1 MLIASPSIINDYV
14 KSLPYGKFVEPSTMR
29 ENLAKKYK
37 ADKTCPV
44 TTGIFLRIVSE
55 ASYEEY
61 RSGYDLET
69 IAPFWRIVKLNSKLA
84 GKLACG
90 IDFIAKRQTEENI
103 VVF

>member
-1 MLIASPSIINDYV
+1 MLIASPPIINDYV
-14 KSLPYGKFVEPSTMR
+14 KSIPYGKFVEPSTMR
-29 ENLAKKYK
+29 DDLAKKYK

-61 RSGYDLET
+61 QSSNDLET
-69 IAPFWRIVKLNSKLA
+69 IAPFWRIVKINSNLARKLT
-84 GKLACG
+84 CG

-103 VVF
+103 IVL

>member
-1 MLIASPSIINDYV
+1 
-14 KSLPYGKFVEPSTMR
+14 MR
-29 ENLAKKYK
+29 DDLAKKYK

-61 RSGYDLET
+61 QSGDDLET

-103 VVF
+103 IVF